1 MAVLIIG
8 GAYQG
13 KTAYAKKA
21 FGLNA
26 ENTADGETCS
36 RKECEKAKGIVKY
49 QELVRRLLR
58 EGGDPQAL
66 TVRLLEKN
74 PDAVIVMNEVGSG
87 IIPAEREEREWREAV
102 GRVGC
107 FLAASADQVIRVSCG
122 LPVVLK
128 GSKTADGSG
137 VKTADCAQS
146 GSSTEAEKQENCG
159 RSCR

>member
-36 RKECEKAKGIVKY
+36 REECEKAKGIVKY

-58 EGGDPQAL
+58 EGSDPQAL

-107 FLAASADQVIRVSCG
+107 FLAASASQVIRVSCG

-137 VKTADCAQS
+137 VKTAACAQS
-146 GSSTEAEKQENCG
+146 GSGMEAEKRGNCG
-159 RSCR
+159 RGCR